1 MWLDDKPTRVHATP
15 ESVKQDYEILKQN
28 LPIPIGIDH
37 LDDKTLNQ
45 NPILKKMN
53 LLNVGSIDD
62 VKLEDNAIRITESK
76 ITNPTVQELYD
87 NGELTDFSFV
97 SDMYTDKC
105 KTGLADAVEKYSV
118 INRVDFVEKGACKE
132 CKVDYNNAQA
142 SVPQRAQ
149 AKAIF
154 KGDGTMADGNGNP
167 DQNAGDQNSP
177 DGSDAEPT
185 MQDVLNAIQEQNNFL
200 KSSITAI
207 EGALKIKAVPQDGQ
221 PPATPTAQPAAPAQA
236 GDATPDDENNNSEPA
251 AASDATEQ
259 RIIKLEKEVK
269 AQKALAAKA
278 QAASVVDGYLKEG
291 KVKPADVENH
301 IALAMDAEDKY
312 KAIMDT
318 APVVIDMERH
328 SRAEAGS
335 SDDEEDIDLDKSMKT
350 IDAAIGKKE
359 D

>member
-1 MWLDDKPTRVHATP
+1 
-15 ESVKQDYEILKQN
+15 
-28 LPIPIGIDH
+28 
-37 LDDKTLNQ
+37 
-45 NPILKKMN
+45 MN

-118 INRVDFVEKGACKE
+118 INRVDFVEKGACHE

-149 AKAIF
+149 AKAIIKGGNSMAGDAGNTNPAPADQNGGSGNSGDG
-154 KGDGTMADGNGNP
+154 KGD
-167 DQNAGDQNSP
+167 DQQEVTA
-177 DGSDAEPT
+177 
-185 MQDVLNAIQEQNNFL
+185 QDVLNAINEMSTYL

-221 PPATPTAQPAAPAQA
+221 QPPATPAAQPAAPAQA
-236 GDATPDDENNNSEPA
+236 GDATPDDTNNKPEPA
-251 AASDATEQ
+251 AASDAIEQ
-259 RIIKLEKEVK
+259 RLTALENDVK

-278 QAASVVDGYLKEG
+278 QAAAVVDGYLKEG

-312 KAIMDT
+312 KAIMDN
-318 APVVIDMERH
+318 AEVIIDMTKH

-335 SDDEEDIDLDKSMKT
+335 SDDEDEIDLDKSMKT